1 MSGML
6 VKGSTGPAVKELQ
19 RRLNLCLSRPPL
31 LVEDGI
37 FGPRTLAKV
46 IEFQSTNGLR
56 PDGIVGKNT
65 EALLV
70 ILTPCLSRELVEM
83 DYGEWCTRRELDISR
98 REKYS
103 FEE

>member
-6 VKGSTGPAVKELQ
+6 VKGSTGPA
-19 RRLNLCLSRPPL
+19 LNLCLSRPPL

-65 EALLV
+65 EALLERFPKR
-70 ILTPCLSRELVEM
+70 LTRGFP
-83 DYGEWCTRRELDISR
+83 
-98 REKYS
+98 
-103 FEE
+103 